1 MISHRKLDKF
11 IDGYRWRQ
19 RNIVFPDTVRNA
31 RFTYVF
37 FWKGAPRP
45 TLVQRIAA
53 LMYGLVLTGYGL
65 ENLLWGVKE
74 RAEHGFSIVN
84 VYTAAISVLSV
95 LIGIRVFRNGFPRH
109 TKPDRRILN

>member
-37 FWKGAPRP
+37 FWKGTLHP

-53 LMYGLVLTGYGL
+53 WMYGLVLIGYGL
-65 ENLLWGVKE
+65 ESLFWGLKE
-74 RAEHGFSIVN
+74 RVEHGFSIGIVFM
-84 VYTAAISVLSV
+84 VAISVLFL
-95 LIGIRVFRNGFPRH
+95 LIGIRVFRSGFPRH
-109 TKPDRRILN
+109 TKSDRRISN

>member
-1 MISHRKLDKF
+1 MISNRKLDKF
-11 IDGYRWRQ
+11 IDGYRLRQ

-37 FWKGAPRP
+37 FWKGVPHP

-53 LMYGLVLTGYGL
+53 WMYGLLLIGYGL
-65 ENLLWGVKE
+65 VTLSWEMKARVE
-74 RAEHGFSIVN
+74 DGFSIGIVIM
-84 VYTAAISVLSV
+84 AAISVAFV

-109 TKPDRRILN
+109 TKPARRISN